1 MSNTGLLFPILVGFM
16 IATAIILG
24 RLDQWLEPKETYEKW
39 LERKLEEE
47 PDYINW
53 LKVADRGKSYK
64 LGLSILKRVEQ
75 KQYKW
80 YRKIGKILKGG
91 KL

>member
-1 MSNTGLLFPILVGFM
+1 MSNTGLIFPILVGFM
-16 IATAIILG
+16 ILTAIILG
-24 RLDQWLEPKETYEKW
+24 RLDQWLEPKGSYEKW
-39 LERKLEEE
+39 LEKKLEEE

-53 LKVADRGKSYK
+53 LKVVDKGKSYK
-64 LGLSILKRVEQ
+64 LGLKILKEAEQ

-91 KL
+91 K